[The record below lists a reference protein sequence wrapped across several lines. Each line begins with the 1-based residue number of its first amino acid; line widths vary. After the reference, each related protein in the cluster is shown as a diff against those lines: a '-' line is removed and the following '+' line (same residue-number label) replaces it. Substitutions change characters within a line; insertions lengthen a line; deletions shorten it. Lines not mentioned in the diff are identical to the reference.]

1 MGKLAMIS
9 VTLVS
14 LLGSG
19 CASYMANFDGWWT
32 ISPLDMPRLKAERGE
47 KRFTDPT
54 NDPFM
59 QRNQEI
65 AKRALADV
73 EREKREMRKLG
84 ITTIVYGEDEIY
96 ILTEPK

>member
-1 MGKLAMIS
+1 MRKLAMIL

-47 KRFTDPT
+47 RRFTDPT
-54 NDPFM
+54 DNLFM

-65 AKRALADV
+65 AKKAMDDV
-73 EREKREMRKLG
+73 NREKAEMRRLG
-84 ITTIVYGEDEIY
+84 VENFVIGDTEIWV
-96 ILTEPK
+96 IGAPK